1 MAILIKTD
9 GTENIVQPKNG
20 RDFKL
25 EEAQKYVDGYVE
37 VVNLRNG
44 TILIVNE
51 EGKFTKGPNRKATE
65 IALEHNAIF
74 PFDYIAGDVLLCN
87 EKEFL

>member
-9 GTENIVQPKNG
+9 GTEKIVQPKNG
-20 RDFKL
+20 RNFKL
-25 EEAQKYVDGYVE
+25 EETQKYVDGDVE

-51 EGKFTKGPNRKATE
+51 EGKFTKEPNRRATE
-65 IALEHNAIF
+65 IALEHKAIF
-74 PFDYIAGDVLLCN
+74 PYDYIAGDVLLCSD
-87 EKEFL
+87 KEFL

>member
-1 MAILIKTD
+1 MATLIKTD
-9 GTENIVQPKNG
+9 GTEIIVHPNNG
-20 RDFKL
+20 TDFKL
-25 EEAQKYVDGYVE
+25 EEVQTFVNGYVE

-44 TILIVNE
+44 TIMIVNE
-51 EGKFTKGPNRKATE
+51 EGKFTEQLNSRASA
-65 IALEHNAIF
+65 IARNHNAIF